1 MVCLGNICRSPLAEG
16 IMRRQAEAA
25 GLDWTIDSAGTTGHN
40 PGTAPHALSQKVAR
54 LNGMDISKQVCR
66 QLIKKDLESFDRI
79 YVMDMEN
86 YREVKRIAG
95 DAWDASKVSLLM
107 DAVYPGEQVEV
118 PDPWFGGE
126 DGYHEVYGMIS
137 AACEKIISSSYEQ
150 EKH

>member
-16 IMRRQAEAA
+16 IMRQQAAAA
-25 GLDWTIDSAGTTGHN
+25 GLHWTIDSAGTTGHN
-40 PGTAPHALSQKVAR
+40 PGTAPHNLSQKVAK
-54 LNGMDISKQVCR
+54 LNGMDISGQVCR
-66 QLIKKDLESFDRI
+66 QLIKKDLETFDRI

-86 YREVKRIAG
+86 YREVQRIAG

-126 DGYHEVYGMIS
+126 DGYHEVYAMIS
-137 AACEKIISSSYEQ
+137 AACEKIINSS
-150 EKH
+150 